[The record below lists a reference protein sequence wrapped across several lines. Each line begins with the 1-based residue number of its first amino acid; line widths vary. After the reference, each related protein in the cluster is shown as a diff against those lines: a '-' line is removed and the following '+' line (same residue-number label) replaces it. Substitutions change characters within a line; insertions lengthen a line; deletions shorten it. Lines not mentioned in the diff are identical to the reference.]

1 MVEIKGYLISV
12 LHSFYGHT
20 MENPTRSK
28 SLFSRHNNLKIVKQ
42 HNLII
47 VKHNNLS
54 LIRQNNL
61 IEKRDI
67 TMASPSEKL
76 AESLDALKVLQD
88 QGIVAIR
95 SRDLSRTHR
104 ERLLGSGFLQVVM
117 KGWYIPARP
126 DEQAGAS
133 TAWYASFW
141 DFCAAYL
148 NERFGTA
155 WCLSPEQSLFL
166 HAGNFTVP
174 KQLLV
179 RTPKG
184 GNKPIDLQHGTSL
197 FDVRASLP
205 ESTEQQELHGLR
217 VFSLP
222 AALVRSGIA
231 IFKDN
236 ATEAR
241 TALAMVQ
248 DASDVLTILLDG
260 GHSVIAGRLA
270 GAFRNIGREK
280 IAERI
285 VNDMGRATYKVRDI
299 DPFDTP
305 APFSVSAREPSPY
318 VTRMRLMWHTMRD
331 HIPDLFPV
339 APKTPFDFD
348 TYMKRVEEI
357 YVMDAY
363 HSLSIEGYR
372 VSAELIER
380 VRMGTWSPDNDK
392 QDREHRNALAAR
404 GYYDAFQSVKLSVG
418 SILKGENPGT
428 VAGNDHANWYT
439 QLFGPSVTVGILR
452 PGDLAGYRNG
462 PVYIHNSLHA
472 PPSREA
478 VRDMMPVLFELL
490 AEEPEPAVRVVL
502 GHFIF
507 VYIHPYFDGNGRM
520 GRFLMNAMLAAGGY
534 PWTVI
539 PVERR
544 KEYMQ
549 SLESA
554 SVNQDIK
561 PFTQFLS
568 GLVTD
573 NIEGKPGPNVPAA

>member
-1 MVEIKGYLISV
+1 
-12 LHSFYGHT
+12 
-20 MENPTRSK
+20 
-28 SLFSRHNNLKIVKQ
+28 
-42 HNLII
+42 
-47 VKHNNLS
+47 
-54 LIRQNNL
+54 
-61 IEKRDI
+61 
-67 TMASPSEKL
+67 MASPSEKL
-76 AESLDALKVLQD
+76 VESLDALKVLQD
-88 QGIVAIR
+88 KGIVAIR

-104 ERLLGSGFLQVVM
+104 ERLLGSGFLMEVM
-117 KGWYIPARP
+117 KGWYIPTRP
-126 DEQAGAS
+126 DEQAGES

-141 DFCAAYL
+141 DFCSAYL

-174 KQLLV
+174 RQLLL

-184 GNKPIDLQHGTSL
+184 GNKPINLLHGTSL

-205 ESTEQQELHGLR
+205 EPTERQELQGLR

-222 AALVRSGIA
+222 AALVRSGAA

-236 ATEAR
+236 VTEAR
-241 TALAMVQ
+241 TALAMVR

-285 VNDMGRATYKVRDI
+285 VNDMTRATYKVRDI

-305 APFSVSAREPSPY
+305 APFGVSAREPSPY

-331 HIPDLFPV
+331 HIPDLFPA
-339 APKTPFDFD
+339 APKTPVDFD

-357 YVMDAY
+357 YVTDAY

-380 VRMGTWSPDNDK
+380 VRSGNWNPDNDE
-392 QDREHRNALAAR
+392 QDRENRNGLAAR
-404 GYYDAFQSVKLSVG
+404 GYYDAFQTVKQSVEKV
-418 SILKGENPGT
+418 LKGENSGT
-428 VAGNDHANWYT
+428 VAGNDHAEWYA
-439 QLFGPSVTVGILR
+439 QLFGPSITAGILR

-462 PVYIHNSLHA
+462 PVYIRNSLHA

-490 AEEPEPAVRVVL
+490 AEESEPAVRVVL

-507 VYIHPYFDGNGRM
+507 VYIHPYFDGNGRI
-520 GRFLMNAMLAAGGY
+520 GRFLMNVILASGGY

-539 PVERR
+539 PVEHR
-544 KEYMQ
+544 KDYMQ

-554 SVNQDIK
+554 NVNQNIE
-561 PFTQFLS
+561 PFTEFLS
-568 GLVTD
+568 GLVKD
-573 NIEGKPGPNVPAA
+573 NIEGKPGPRVPGA